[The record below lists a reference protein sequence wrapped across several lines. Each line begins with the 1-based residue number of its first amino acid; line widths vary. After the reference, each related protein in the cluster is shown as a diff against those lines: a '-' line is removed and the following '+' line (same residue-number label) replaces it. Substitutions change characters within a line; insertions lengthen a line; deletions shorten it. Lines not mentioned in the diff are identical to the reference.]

1 MNERKDRTILIV
13 SIIVIV
19 GVLVS
24 LIGACVTGGLGG
36 YLVARRRTAKAVTE
50 QLEMLKTEGRFYPP
64 RFLPEEGERF
74 PLPREFGEE
83 FPRFKHPEM
92 PEFPEGLPPFPLRP
106 GEELSGALIQEVV
119 PDTPADEAGLR
130 EGDLII
136 AVDGQTV
143 DDDHPLQALIGEHRP
158 GDRVEITYRRGE
170 EEQEVSVRL
179 GEHPDDPDRAYLGV
193 YFVSFS
199 MQQRFERRFEWPSD

>member
-64 RFLPEEGERF
+64 RFLPQEEERF
-74 PLPREFGEE
+74 PAP
-83 FPRFKHPEM
+83 
-92 PEFPEGLPPFPLRP
+92 PEFREGFPPFPMPR
-106 GEELSGALIQEVV
+106 GGQLSGAWIREVV
-119 PDTPADEAGLR
+119 PDTPADKAGLR

-136 AVDGQTV
+136 AVDGQPV
-143 DDDHPLQALIGEHRP
+143 DDEHPLQELIGEHKP
-158 GDRVEITYRRGE
+158 GDRVEITYLRGE
-170 EEQEVSVRL
+170 EEQGVSVRL
-179 GEHPDDPDRAYLGV
+179 GEHPDDPEQPYLGV
-193 YFVSFS
+193 YFVSLS
-199 MQQRFERRFEWPSD
+199 IQQRFERRFEWPSD